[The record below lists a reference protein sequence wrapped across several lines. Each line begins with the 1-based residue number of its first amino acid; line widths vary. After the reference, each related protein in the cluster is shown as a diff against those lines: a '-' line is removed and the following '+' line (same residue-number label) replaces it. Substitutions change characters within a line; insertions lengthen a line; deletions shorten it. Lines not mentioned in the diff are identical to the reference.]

1 MSSSFF
7 TGIAT
12 GSGSLTQLVAT
23 GAMDA
28 HLTQAATET
37 FFKQNYSKHSL
48 FSLETCSQPFNTTP
62 SFGGDSAV
70 TLNRQGD
77 LIHWQYIQIRLP
89 GLAVTPRNQ
98 LNTSQQAFPSDD
110 QELRRRVDDDYIVAH
125 IADGYTEGSQATKM
139 RMWNEGREKFEKERF
154 GAGFPDPTVQAT
166 DLPDYD
172 YAYYTEAIGFHL
184 IRSAELKLGGSIVDT
199 VWSQLL
205 FAWEELSGK
214 SGRRLCEQVGR
225 TLRQPTELMKLS
237 RTARTLYVPLPFS
250 YTRHP
255 SLALPLVAMQYHSLQ
270 LTVQWASLASCI
282 IKSSQDVVV
291 LNSDTLA
298 PLQDSDLKAQVL
310 TTYVQLDND
319 ERNKFAKCN
328 CLRQLITQ
336 HQRFTQPINGSA
348 NVTCRLTFSFPVQ
361 ELIFMVRRNAMA
373 KANDHFCYDGIMGR
387 EPIEMASLSFN
398 NSIRFSAEGR
408 WLRTVQPLQH
418 HSSVPLSNIYNYSF
432 ALSPESIEPSGSAN
446 FSRIDSVDLNLELQA
461 EFASEPAELFVF
473 ARSWNILSFSSGLA
487 GIGFSS

>member
-1 MSSSFF
+1 MSSSL
-7 TGIAT
+7 TGVAS
-12 GSGSLTQLVAT
+12 GSGSLTQLVAI
-23 GAMDA
+23 GAMDE
-28 HLTQAATET
+28 HLTKNAEQT

-48 FSLETCSQPFNTTP
+48 FSLETVAQPFNTTP
-62 SFGGDSAV
+62 TFGGDSAI

-89 GLAVTPRNQ
+89 GLAVVPRTQ

-110 QELRRRVDDDYIVAH
+110 QELYRRVDDDYIVSH
-125 IADGYTEGSQATKM
+125 IPDGYTEGSQATKM
-139 RMWNEGREKFEKERF
+139 RLWNEGKEKFEKERF
-154 GAGFPDPTVQAT
+154 GAGFPDPTGKPM
-166 DLPDYD
+166 DRPDYD

-184 IRSAELKLGGSIVDT
+184 IKSAELKLGGSIVDT

-205 FAWEELSGK
+205 FAWEELAGK

-270 LTVQWASLASCI
+270 LTVQWATLASCI

-291 LNSDTLA
+291 LHADSGA
-298 PLQDSDLKAQVL
+298 PLQDSHLIANVL
-310 TTYVQLDND
+310 TTYIQLDNA
-319 ERNKFAKCN
+319 ERNVFAN
-328 CLRQLITQ
+328 SAQIRQLITQ
-336 HQRFTQPINGSA
+336 HQRFTQPINGSS
-348 NVTCRLTFSFPVQ
+348 NITCRLGFSFPVQ
-361 ELIFMVRRNAMA
+361 ELIFMVRRTAMT
-373 KANDHFCYDGIMGR
+373 KANDHFCYEGINGR
-387 EPIEMASLSFN
+387 EPIENASLSFN
-398 NSIRFSAEGR
+398 NSIRFSAEGK
-408 WLRTVQPLQH
+408 WLRTIQPLQH

-432 ALSPESIEPSGSAN
+432 ALSPEEIEPSGSAN
-446 FSRIDSVDLNLELQA
+446 FSRIDAVDLQIELQA

-473 ARSWNILSFSSGLA
+473 ARSWNILTFQSGLA

>member
-1 MSSSFF
+1 MSSSM
-7 TGIAT
+7 TGVAS
-12 GSGSLTQLVAT
+12 GSGSLTQLVAI
-23 GAMDA
+23 GAMDQ
-28 HLTQAATET
+28 HLTKDATMT
-37 FFKQNYSKHSL
+37 FFRQRYAKHSL
-48 FSLETCSQPFNTTP
+48 FSLETVAQPFNTTP
-62 SFGGDSAV
+62 SFGGDSAI

-89 GLAVTPRNQ
+89 GLSVTPRNSS
-98 LNTSQQAFPSDD
+98 LPVAQQAFPSDD
-110 QELRRRVDDDYIVAH
+110 QEAVRHADDDYIVGH
-125 IADGYTEGSQATKM
+125 IPDGYTQASEGTKTQL
-139 RMWNEGREKFEKERF
+139 WAQGNENFQKVRF
-154 GAGFPDPTVQAT
+154 NAGFPDPTAT
-166 DLPDYD
+166 GNDLPDFD

-225 TLRQPTELMKLS
+225 TLRQPRELMKLS
-237 RTARTLYVPLPFS
+237 RTSRTLYVPLPFS

-270 LTVQWASLASCI
+270 LTVQWATLSSCI
-282 IKSSQDVVV
+282 IKSSQDLVVT
-291 LNSDTLA
+291 NAESGA
-298 PLQDSDLKAQVL
+298 PLQDSDLKATVL
-310 TTYVQLDND
+310 TTYIQLDNA
-319 ERNKFAKCN
+319 ERNKFATSN
-328 CLRQLITQ
+328 LRQLITQ

-348 NVTCRLTFSFPVQ
+348 NVSCKLTFSFPVQ
-361 ELIFMVRRNAMA
+361 ELIFMVRRVAMT
-373 KANDHFCYDGIMGR
+373 KANDHFCYDGICGR
-387 EPIEMASLSFN
+387 EPVEQASLSFN

-418 HSSVPLSNIYNYSF
+418 HSSVPLSNIYSYSF
-432 ALSPESIEPSGSAN
+432 ALQPESIEPSGSAN
-446 FSRIDSVDLNLELQA
+446 FSRIDSVDLNLVLQD

-473 ARSWNILSFSSGLA
+473 ARSWNILSFSAGLA